1 MFPVGD
7 AVGLGGVPTGL
18 AGSDCVA
25 AKDCSGLDLTGAD
38 FAGRDLTGVKFID
51 TDLTKAIFGAGTWQ
65 KRLDLSGVD
74 FTGAT
79 LTGAYLGFTD
89 LRKATLTSADLSSA
103 DLTAAFLDGQ
113 VLTGVKFIDA
123 NLEHAR
129 FTGADIRGA
138 DFTNAKLMGVDFSRT
153 YDPYPRARWGD
164 NSKPSLLEREQAVAG
179 FGDGV
184 PSSYPVPL
192 LEGINLAGADLTG
205 ANLSGTYWLKPD
217 LTGADLTG
225 AQIGGVDWAEAKLAG
240 AKLIGNRLGGGNGPA
255 RIVFSDFTDATLTLD
270 YWDGF
275 EFWFSDFTGVA
286 LPRDAFYSL
295 YVTQFARGC
304 PAGTRA
310 DDCAEDFV

>member
-123 NLEHAR
+123 NLEHAL

-192 LEGINLAGADLTG
+192 LAGIILTGADLTG
-205 ANLSGTYWLKPD
+205 ARLSGTYWLRPD

-225 AQIGGVDWAEAKLAG
+225 ANLGGVDWAEAKLAG
-240 AKLIGNRLGGGNGPA
+240 AKLIGVRLAGGNGRA